1 MKIYIKIYQKLA
13 ILIKFKPL
21 NLKFI
26 KLLFYIL
33 NSCRKNLDFNL
44 D

>member
-13 ILIKFKPL
+13 ILIKFEPL

-26 KLLFYIL
+26 KLLFYI
-33 NSCRKNLDFNL
+33 
-44 D
+44 

>member
-21 NLKFI
+21 NLKIYKIIILYLKFI
-26 KLLFYIL
+26 AEKTLIL
-33 NSCRKNLDFNL
+33 I
-44 D
+44 